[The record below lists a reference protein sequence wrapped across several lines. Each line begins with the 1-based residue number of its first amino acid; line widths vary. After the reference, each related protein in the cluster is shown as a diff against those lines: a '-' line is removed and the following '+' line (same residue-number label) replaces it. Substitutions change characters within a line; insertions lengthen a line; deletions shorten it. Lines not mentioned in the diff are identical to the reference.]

1 MGGVGKLSMKEVE
14 GVNVEKQC
22 LGVRVGDNLRWT
34 MNSSWKVE
42 YERRGRSKC
51 RKAVFGGKSSGL
63 FAMDNE
69 FEVGDVCVFELMN
82 ENGNLLEVVIHCPNW
97 NCLMILCIYSMELR
111 VADGRSWKVEYE
123 RRGRSKGRKA
133 VFGGKSWGQF
143 AMDNEFEV
151 GDVCV
156 FELMNENGN
165 LLEVVIHRK
174 LLLVEIN

>member
-1 MGGVGKLSMKEVE
+1 MM
-14 GVNVEKQC
+14 
-22 LGVRVGDNLRWT
+22 
-34 MNSSWKVE
+34 
-42 YERRGRSKC
+42 
-51 RKAVFGGKSSGL
+51 
-63 FAMDNE
+63 
-69 FEVGDVCVFELMN
+69 
-82 ENGNLLEVVIHCPNW
+82 
-97 NCLMILCIYSMELR
+97 LR
-111 VADGRSWKVEYE
+111 VADGRSWNVEYE

-143 AMDNEFEV
+143 AMDNELEV